1 MDKAEERQMAEI
13 ERMNQAMI
21 KTSSPHLKKDY
32 AKAIKRMKSD
42 LREYRAWKSK
52 NGLTA

>member
-21 KTSSPHLKKDY
+21 KTSSPYLKRDY
-32 AKAIKRMKSD
+32 GKAIKRMKAE